1 VALTC
6 TEVVQAAF
14 AYVDDLSHV
23 WCQWAEMELKHHNY
37 RRAVQVL
44 TRAVEEPDV
53 TVAPKR
59 LTDDERKVCA
69 SHLLLLEGGS
79 RLLTASLT
87 WTARLVIKCCTELIA
102 AATRATETTL
112 CDRSFADRTLP
123 CLHRC
128 GTSLR
133 TYTDK
138 CMALHAPPAQVPFCA
153 SHERD
158 AMLSPCMLS
167 PCSSHDLL

>member
-1 VALTC
+1 
-6 TEVVQAAF
+6 VVQAAF

-69 SHLLLLEGGS
+69 SHLLLLERGQPLLLHGTALCAYTCTVL
-79 RLLTASLT
+79 RLSSAQ
-87 WTARLVIKCCTELIA
+87 CC
-102 AATRATETTL
+102 AATVFQ
-112 CDRSFADRTLP
+112 S
-123 CLHRC
+123 
-128 GTSLR
+128 
-133 TYTDK
+133 
-138 CMALHAPPAQVPFCA
+138 
-153 SHERD
+153 
-158 AMLSPCMLS
+158 
-167 PCSSHDLL
+167 